1 MRLVIIANPV
11 AGGGRAYRSI
21 RDYVQNW
28 HPPGWDVEIRET
40 QRPEHAG
47 TIAEELTSSPPD
59 LVGICG
65 GDGTLNEVASRLARP
80 PFPIAILPAGTAN
93 VVAREFRIPLNP
105 VRALDA
111 ALKGVVR
118 LVDLGELNA
127 GSRRFLFV
135 AGIGFDAFVVSGVNP
150 GLKKKIGM
158 AAYAAAIVS
167 CLRSYSFPEFQVT
180 LDGRTFTAT
189 SCLACNAKKYG
200 GGLLFC
206 PGADMSDGLLDVL
219 ILEGRRRLALG
230 SFLLQAWLGKAVT
243 NTWVHRLQARTLHVE
258 GRPGVRVQ
266 SDGELAGSLPVEIS
280 LIDKAFPLVV
290 PVKP

>member
-21 RDYVQNW
+21 RDYVQRWN
-28 HPPGWDVEIRET
+28 PPGWDVEIRET

-47 TIAEELTSSPPD
+47 AIAEELTASLPD

-65 GDGTLNEVASRLARP
+65 GDGTINEVASRLAQP

-118 LVDLGELNA
+118 RVDLGELNA
-127 GSRRFLFV
+127 GRRRFLFV
-135 AGIGFDAFVVSGVNP
+135 AGIGFDAFVVAGVNP
-150 GLKKKIGM
+150 GLKKRIGI

-167 CLRSYSFPEFQVT
+167 CLRSYSFPEFQVVV
-180 LDGRTFTAT
+180 DERTYTAT

-206 PGADMSDGLLDVL
+206 PGADMSDGLFDVIL
-219 ILEGRRRLALG
+219 LEGGRRLALG
-230 SFLLQAWLGKAVT
+230 YFLLQAWLGKAAT
-243 NTWVHRLQARTLHVE
+243 HDWVHRLKARALRIDGGAGVLVQA
-258 GRPGVRVQ
+258 
-266 SDGELAGSLPVEIS
+266 DGELSGALPVEIS